1 MDLSYEA
8 QLIELRRRFTADA
21 LTAAERA
28 DATADAH
35 AATILRGKAAYAVTA
50 LRYMDEL
57 DRANGPIA

>member
-1 MDLSYEA
+1 MRSYEDRWNWLRD
-8 QLIELRRRFTADA
+8 QLTEDH
-21 LTAAERA
+21 AAATDLA